1 MSDIG
6 QCIEHTGSKPKYR
19 TVRWQGRY
27 TMGLRRAYCQA
38 HGLTLEDIE
47 GKVVRHKCDNPKCE
61 RPDHLEIGTQSDNIR
76 DAVERG
82 RHANNLRNHTQT
94 ENRRR
99 GEANPMARL
108 TETVVLGM
116 HSKWASGW
124 KQTEIARHY
133 GVRQTDVSRIVNRK
147 AWKHV

>member
-1 MSDIG
+1 MSDLG
-6 QCIEHTGSKPKYR
+6 PCIEHSGAKQRYR

-27 TMGLRRAYCQA
+27 TMGHRLAYCLA
-38 HGLTLEDIE
+38 HGLTLADIA

-61 RPDHLEIGTQSDNIR
+61 RGDHLEIGSQSDNIR

-82 RHANNLRNHTQT
+82 RHVNNLRNHAQT

-99 GEANPMARL
+99 GEDNPMARL
-108 TETVVLGM
+108 TEADVLDM
-116 HSKWASGW
+116 RCKWATGW

-147 AWKHV
+147 AWVHV